1 MKVILIE
8 NVKGTGKKDEIKEV
22 KDGYG
27 TFLIKNKKAVM
38 ATQKSKEVLDVQ
50 IKDRLEKEE
59 QIIKESNILKEKIE
73 KLSLTFKVKTS
84 QNGKVFGS
92 VTTKQIVEELKK
104 KNIIIDKKT
113 VDSDNLNTI
122 GIHIIKI
129 NLHKEVTA
137 NLKITI
143 EGGA

>member
-1 MKVILIE
+1 MKVILLE
-8 NVKGTGKKDEIKEV
+8 NIKGTGKKDEIKEV

-113 VDSDNLNTI
+113 VDSDNLNTT